1 MISCPRPSAGRYISG
16 SDHRTAPI
24 IIFYRA
30 GPPAHEVAPSIYRS
44 GSCGDGVARYGAR
57 AEKER
62 AHRVHRYR
70 RGFPRRW
77 FLNYLPGFMGFILN
91 IVRWP
96 VMLVLVAVALA
107 VIYRYG

>member
-44 GSCGDGVARYGAR
+44 GSCGDGVARSAMHQLGWIEGR
-57 AEKER
+57 NVTVER
-62 AHRVHRYR
+62 
-70 RGFPRRW
+70 G
-77 FLNYLPGFMGFILN
+77 
-91 IVRWP
+91 
-96 VMLVLVAVALA
+96 
-107 VIYRYG
+107 